1 MGPSLKKIEAK
12 QDNTSTKM
20 GWVFLSVGKHL
31 PSMLNA
37 LGSTLAQ
44 KEKEKEKEK
53 QGKIYSMPNRNTNPL
68 AMEN

>member
-1 MGPSLKKIEAK
+1 
-12 QDNTSTKM
+12 M